1 LPETRLLARRGRLE
15 AIKRGRNWHTTRR
28 AVEAYRRS
36 VEASA
41 SWWAKTVF
49 SEEPFPPGHRPVR
62 CSRC

>member
-41 SWWAKTVF
+41 S
-49 SEEPFPPGHRPVR
+49 
-62 CSRC
+62 